1 MALFGGNKET
11 KKEKQARL
19 AQEAEDAKMQAEFDA
34 KYTAKTKKKEVQ
46 KMIAAIDKTE
56 KELIASAASA
66 KAKGYADVYKNIVSS
81 IKIAR
86 ARKMQAEKFLFQ
98 IDSME
103 KMKSISDSSVGLLGA
118 MNEIMGTLGKLSIDP
133 AAMMES
139 SKNFAKTQQLLEK
152 QGMQIEQVT
161 SSMEMVMPDDAE
173 LSDMG
178 LTNSDVIDGEIDR
191 FIIEQSGAFSAGIG
205 APAGAA
211 ASNADTDDLKK
222 LLEI

>member
-1 MALFGGNKET
+1 MAIFGGNKET
-11 KKEKQARL
+11 KKEKQERL
-19 AQEAEDAKMQAEFDA
+19 AKEAEDAKMQAEFDA

-56 KELIASAASA
+56 KELIANAAAA
-66 KAKGYADVYKNIVSS
+66 KSKGYIDVYKNVLSS

-161 SSMEMVMPDDAE
+161 SSMEMVLPDDSE
-173 LSDMG
+173 MSDMG
-178 LTNSDVIDGEIDR
+178 LTNSDVIENEIDTY
-191 FIIEQSGAFSAGIG
+191 IIQQSGLMNGAMPGSAGVG
-205 APAGAA
+205 
-211 ASNADTDDLKK
+211 ASNADTEDLKK